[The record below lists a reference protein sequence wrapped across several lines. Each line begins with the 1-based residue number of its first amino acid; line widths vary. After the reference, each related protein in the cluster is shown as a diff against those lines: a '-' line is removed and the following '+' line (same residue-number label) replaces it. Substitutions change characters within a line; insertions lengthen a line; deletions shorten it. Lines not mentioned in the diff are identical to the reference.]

1 MSFFKH
7 HRIRIAAKLESLVC
21 ATDQN
26 LSRWKSK
33 LQEIDWPH
41 LAKTTPGK
49 VHAAARQHVTRFRSR
64 RPRDQW
70 LIGSGAFVLVLAG
83 FALIG
88 YLNGDGSPL
97 KRGKPP
103 IPVAVQQV
111 VEGVFP
117 ILVDGLGTVTARRE
131 VVIRTR
137 LDGQLDKV
145 LFQEGQMVKAGEL
158 IAVVDP
164 RVYEAKVMQA
174 KGKLDQD
181 EALLKDHR
189 IKLKRYQTLYKQ
201 DSIARQDLDSQAA
214 LVQQFEGAVE
224 ADKGSLE
231 DAKTQLSYT
240 QITAPFDGR
249 LGLRKVDAGNIV
261 KTSDTNGIVTLTQVQ
276 PIDVLFT
283 IPSDQLP
290 KILARFNAGDT
301 MPVSAYDRNFR
312 TVIAIGVL
320 KSIDNVIDATTGM
333 VKLKAEFSNDDHA
346 LFPNQFVNARLL
358 VEDRDQSIIAPS
370 NAILRGSQGTYVYV
384 VGTDQT
390 VAAKTVKLG
399 GTQGAQAE
407 ILEGLTAGESV
418 VVDGFDKLKPG
429 AKVNV
434 VQRPTR

>member
-1 MSFFKH
+1 MSLFNR
-7 HRIRIAAKLESLVC
+7 HRLAAWRQALGQIT
-21 ATDQN
+21 A
-26 LSRWKSK
+26 RWKQQ
-33 LQEIDWPH
+33 LQQTNWSD
-41 LAKTTPGK
+41 LARTAPGRLRATAHHH
-49 VHAAARQHVTRFRSR
+49 VAAFKARSR
-64 RPRDQW
+64 RDQW
-70 LIGSGAFVLVLAG
+70 LIGGGAFILVLSS
-83 FALIG
+83 FVLIG

-97 KRGKPP
+97 KRGRPP
-103 IPVAVQQV
+103 IPVAVQAV
-111 VEGVFP
+111 TEGVFP

-145 LFQEGQMVKAGEL
+145 LFQEGQMVKAGDL

-174 KGKLDQD
+174 KGKLEQD
-181 EALLKDHR
+181 ESLLRDHR

-201 DSIARQDLDSQAA
+201 DSIARQDLDSQSA

-224 ADKGSLE
+224 ADKGALE

-261 KTSDTNGIVTLTQVQ
+261 KTSDANGIVTLTQVQ

-312 TVIAIGVL
+312 NIIAAGVL

-333 VKLKAEFSNDDHA
+333 VKLKAEFTNDDNV

-358 VEDRDQSIIAPS
+358 VEERDKAIIAPS

-384 VGTDQT
+384 VAADNT
-390 VAAKTVKLG
+390 VAARTVKVG
-399 GTQGAQAE
+399 GTQAAQTE
-407 ILEGLTAGESV
+407 VLEGLTPGDSV

-429 AKVNV
+429 AKVSV
-434 VQRPTR
+434 VQRPAR

>member
-1 MSFFKH
+1 MSLFNRNHFKAW
-7 HRIRIAAKLESLVC
+7 RQA
-21 ATDQN
+21 
-26 LSRWKSK
+26 LSQTLHRWKHQ
-33 LQEIDWPH
+33 LQQANWSD
-41 LAKTTPGK
+41 LARTAPAR
-49 VHAAARQHVTRFRSR
+49 VAARTRHHIGRFRAR
-64 RPRDQW
+64 TLRDQW

-97 KRGKPP
+97 KRGRPP
-103 IPVAVQQV
+103 IPVAVQPV

-117 ILVDGLGTVTARRE
+117 VLVDGLGTVTARRE

-137 LDGQLDKV
+137 LDGQLEKV

-214 LVQQFEGAVE
+214 LVQQFEGAIE
-224 ADKGSLE
+224 ADKGSLD

-261 KTSDTNGIVTLTQVQ
+261 KTSDPNGIVTLTQVQ
-276 PIDVLFT
+276 PIDVVFT

-290 KILARFNAGDT
+290 RVLSRFNAGDT

-312 TVIAIGVL
+312 TVIATGVL
-320 KSIDNVIDATTGM
+320 KSIDNIIDPTTGM
-333 VKLKAEFSNDDHA
+333 VKLKAEFSNEDHA

-358 VEDRDQSIIAPS
+358 VEDRDQAIIAPS

-384 VGTDQT
+384 VGADHT
-390 VAAKTVKLG
+390 VAARTIKLG
-399 GTQGAQAE
+399 GTQGDRAE
-407 ILEGLTAGESV
+407 ILEGLTPGESV

>member
-1 MSFFKH
+1 MSLFNR
-7 HRIRIAAKLESLVC
+7 HRLAAWRQALGQIT
-21 ATDQN
+21 A
-26 LSRWKSK
+26 RWKQQ
-33 LQEIDWPH
+33 LQQTNWSD
-41 LAKTTPGK
+41 LARTAPGLLRATAHHH
-49 VHAAARQHVTRFRSR
+49 VAAFKARSR
-64 RPRDQW
+64 RDQW
-70 LIGSGAFVLVLAG
+70 LIGGGAFILVLSS
-83 FALIG
+83 FVLIG

-97 KRGKPP
+97 KRGRPP
-103 IPVAVQQV
+103 IPVAVQAV
-111 VEGVFP
+111 TEGVFP

-145 LFQEGQMVKAGEL
+145 LFQEGQMVKAGDL

-174 KGKLDQD
+174 KGKLEQD
-181 EALLKDHR
+181 EALLRDHR

-201 DSIARQDLDSQAA
+201 DSIARQDLDSQSA

-224 ADKGSLE
+224 ADKGALE

-261 KTSDTNGIVTLTQVQ
+261 KTSDANGIVTLTQVQ

-290 KILARFNAGDT
+290 KILERFNAGDT

-312 TVIAIGVL
+312 NIIATGVL

-333 VKLKAEFSNDDHA
+333 VKLKAEFTNDDNV

-358 VEDRDQSIIAPS
+358 VEERDKAIIAPS

-384 VGTDQT
+384 VAADNT
-390 VAAKTVKLG
+390 VAARTVKVG
-399 GTQGAQAE
+399 GTQAAQTE
-407 ILEGLTAGESV
+407 VLEGLTPGDSV

-429 AKVNV
+429 AKVSV
-434 VQRPTR
+434 VQRPAR

>member
-1 MSFFKH
+1 MSLFNR
-7 HRIRIAAKLESLVC
+7 HRLAAWRQALGQIT
-21 ATDQN
+21 A
-26 LSRWKSK
+26 RWKQQ
-33 LQEIDWPH
+33 LQQTNWSD
-41 LAKTTPGK
+41 LARTAPGLLRATAHHH
-49 VHAAARQHVTRFRSR
+49 VAAFKARSR
-64 RPRDQW
+64 RDQW
-70 LIGSGAFVLVLAG
+70 LIGGGAFILVLSS

-97 KRGKPP
+97 KRGRPP
-103 IPVAVQQV
+103 IPVAVQAV
-111 VEGVFP
+111 TEGVFP

-145 LFQEGQMVKAGEL
+145 LFQEGQMVKAGDL

-174 KGKLDQD
+174 KGKLEQD
-181 EALLKDHR
+181 EALLRDHR

-201 DSIARQDLDSQAA
+201 DSIARQDLDSQSA

-224 ADKGSLE
+224 ADKGALE

-261 KTSDTNGIVTLTQVQ
+261 KTSDANGIVTLTQVQ

-312 TVIAIGVL
+312 NIIAAGVL

-333 VKLKAEFSNDDHA
+333 VKLKAEFTNDDNV

-358 VEDRDQSIIAPS
+358 VEERDKAIIAPS

-384 VGTDQT
+384 VAADNT
-390 VAAKTVKLG
+390 VAARTVKVG
-399 GTQGAQAE
+399 GTQAAQTE
-407 ILEGLTAGESV
+407 VVEGLTPGDSV

-429 AKVNV
+429 AKVSV
-434 VQRPTR
+434 VQRPAR

>member
-1 MSFFKH
+1 MSLFN
-7 HRIRIAAKLESLVC
+7 RNRLTAWRQSLGQTT
-21 ATDQN
+21 A
-26 LSRWKSK
+26 RWKQR
-33 LQEIDWPH
+33 LQQTDWSH
-41 LAKTTPGK
+41 LTRTAPGRMR
-49 VHAAARQHVTRFRSR
+49 ATARHHVTAFKARSR
-64 RPRDQW
+64 RDQW
-70 LIGSGAFVLVLAG
+70 LIGSGAFILVLAG

-97 KRGKPP
+97 QRGRPP
-103 IPVAVQQV
+103 VPVAVQPV
-111 VEGVFP
+111 TEGAFP

-145 LFQEGQMVKAGEL
+145 LFHEGQMVKAGEL

-174 KGKLDQD
+174 KGKLAQD
-181 EALLKDHR
+181 EALLRDHR

-201 DSIARQDLDSQAA
+201 DSIARQDLDSQSA

-224 ADKGSLE
+224 ADKGALE
-231 DAKTQLSYT
+231 DARTQLSYT

-261 KTSDTNGIVTLTQVQ
+261 KTSDVNGIVTLTQIQ

-290 KILARFNAGDT
+290 RILASFNAGDA

-312 TVIAIGVL
+312 NVIATGAL

-333 VKLKAEFSNDDHA
+333 VKLKAEFTNEDNV

-358 VEDRDQSIIAPS
+358 VEERGQAIIAPS

-384 VGTDQT
+384 VATDQT
-390 VAAKTVKLG
+390 VAARPVKLG
-399 GTQGAQAE
+399 GIQGAQTE
-407 ILEGLTAGESV
+407 ILEGLTPGESV

-434 VQRPTR
+434 VQRPNR

>member
-1 MSFFKH
+1 MSLFN
-7 HRIRIAAKLESLVC
+7 RNRLAAWWQALGQIT
-21 ATDQN
+21 A
-26 LSRWKSK
+26 RWKQQ
-33 LQEIDWPH
+33 LQQTNWSD
-41 LAKTTPGK
+41 LARTAPGRLRATA
-49 VHAAARQHVTRFRSR
+49 HHHVTTFKARSR
-64 RPRDQW
+64 RDQW
-70 LIGSGAFVLVLAG
+70 LIGGGAFILVLSS
-83 FALIG
+83 FVLIG

-97 KRGKPP
+97 KRGRPP
-103 IPVAVQQV
+103 IPVAVQAV
-111 VEGVFP
+111 TEGVFP

-145 LFQEGQMVKAGEL
+145 LFQEGQMVKAGDL

-174 KGKLDQD
+174 KGKLEQD
-181 EALLKDHR
+181 EALLRDHR

-201 DSIARQDLDSQAA
+201 DSIARQDLDSQSA

-224 ADKGSLE
+224 ADKGALE

-261 KTSDTNGIVTLTQVQ
+261 KTSDANGIVTLTQVQ

-312 TVIAIGVL
+312 NIIAAGVL

-333 VKLKAEFSNDDHA
+333 VKLKAEFTNDDNV

-358 VEDRDQSIIAPS
+358 VEERDKAIIAPS

-384 VGTDQT
+384 VAADNT
-390 VAAKTVKLG
+390 VAARTVKVG
-399 GTQGAQAE
+399 GTQAAQTE
-407 ILEGLTAGESV
+407 VVEGLTPGDSV

-429 AKVNV
+429 AKVSV
-434 VQRPTR
+434 VQRPAR

>member
-1 MSFFKH
+1 MSLFNR
-7 HRIRIAAKLESLVC
+7 HRLAAWRQALGQIT
-21 ATDQN
+21 A
-26 LSRWKSK
+26 RWKQQ
-33 LQEIDWPH
+33 LQQTNWSD
-41 LAKTTPGK
+41 LARTAPGRLRATA
-49 VHAAARQHVTRFRSR
+49 HHHVVAFKARSR
-64 RPRDQW
+64 RDQW
-70 LIGSGAFVLVLAG
+70 LIGGGAFILVLSS
-83 FALIG
+83 FVLIG

-97 KRGKPP
+97 KRGRPP
-103 IPVAVQQV
+103 IPVAVQAV
-111 VEGVFP
+111 TEGVFP

-145 LFQEGQMVKAGEL
+145 LFQEGQMVKAGDL

-174 KGKLDQD
+174 KGKLEQD
-181 EALLKDHR
+181 EALLRDHR

-201 DSIARQDLDSQAA
+201 DSIARQDLDSQSA

-224 ADKGSLE
+224 ADKGALE

-249 LGLRKVDAGNIV
+249 LGLRKVDAGTIV
-261 KTSDTNGIVTLTQVQ
+261 KTRDANGIVTLTQVQ

-312 TVIAIGVL
+312 NIIAAGVL

-333 VKLKAEFSNDDHA
+333 VKLKAEFTNDDNV

-358 VEDRDQSIIAPS
+358 VEERDKAIIAPS

-384 VGTDQT
+384 VAADNT
-390 VAAKTVKLG
+390 VAARTVKVG
-399 GTQGAQAE
+399 GTQAAQTE
-407 ILEGLTAGESV
+407 VLEGLTPGDSV

-429 AKVNV
+429 AKVSV
-434 VQRPTR
+434 VQRPAR

>member
-1 MSFFKH
+1 MSLFNR
-7 HRIRIAAKLESLVC
+7 HRLAAWRQALGQIT
-21 ATDQN
+21 A
-26 LSRWKSK
+26 RWKQQ
-33 LQEIDWPH
+33 LQQTNWSD
-41 LAKTTPGK
+41 LARTVPGRLRATAHHH
-49 VHAAARQHVTRFRSR
+49 VAAFKARSR
-64 RPRDQW
+64 RDQW
-70 LIGSGAFVLVLAG
+70 LIGGGAFILVLSS
-83 FALIG
+83 FVLIG

-97 KRGKPP
+97 KRGRPP
-103 IPVAVQQV
+103 IPVAVQAV
-111 VEGVFP
+111 TEGVFP

-145 LFQEGQMVKAGEL
+145 LFQEGQMVKAGDL

-174 KGKLDQD
+174 KGKLEQD
-181 EALLKDHR
+181 EALLRDHR

-201 DSIARQDLDSQAA
+201 DSIARQDLDSQSA

-224 ADKGSLE
+224 ADKGALE

-261 KTSDTNGIVTLTQVQ
+261 KTSDANGIVTLTQVQ

-312 TVIAIGVL
+312 NIIAAGVL

-333 VKLKAEFSNDDHA
+333 VKLKAEFTNDDNV

-358 VEDRDQSIIAPS
+358 VEERDKAIIAPS

-384 VGTDQT
+384 VAADNT
-390 VAAKTVKLG
+390 VAARTVKVG
-399 GTQGAQAE
+399 GTQAAQTE
-407 ILEGLTAGESV
+407 VVEGLTPGDSV

-429 AKVNV
+429 AKVSV
-434 VQRPTR
+434 VQRPAR

>member
-1 MSFFKH
+1 MSLFNR
-7 HRIRIAAKLESLVC
+7 HRLAAWRQALGQIT
-21 ATDQN
+21 A
-26 LSRWKSK
+26 RWKQQ
-33 LQEIDWPH
+33 LQQTNWSD
-41 LAKTTPGK
+41 LARTAPGRLRATAHHH
-49 VHAAARQHVTRFRSR
+49 VAAFKARSR
-64 RPRDQW
+64 RDQW
-70 LIGSGAFVLVLAG
+70 LIGGGAFILVLSS
-83 FALIG
+83 FVLIG

-97 KRGKPP
+97 KRGRPP
-103 IPVAVQQV
+103 IPVAVQAV
-111 VEGVFP
+111 TEGVFT

-145 LFQEGQMVKAGEL
+145 LFQEGQMVKAGDL

-174 KGKLDQD
+174 KGKLEQD
-181 EALLKDHR
+181 EALLRDHR

-201 DSIARQDLDSQAA
+201 DSIARQDLDSQSA

-224 ADKGSLE
+224 ADKGALE

-261 KTSDTNGIVTLTQVQ
+261 KTSDANGIVTLTQVQ

-312 TVIAIGVL
+312 NIIAAGVL

-333 VKLKAEFSNDDHA
+333 VKLKAEFTNDDNV

-358 VEDRDQSIIAPS
+358 VEERDKAIIAPS

-384 VGTDQT
+384 VAADNT
-390 VAAKTVKLG
+390 VAARTVKVG
-399 GTQGAQAE
+399 GTQAAQTE
-407 ILEGLTAGESV
+407 VVEGLTPGDSV

-429 AKVNV
+429 AKVSV
-434 VQRPTR
+434 VQRPAR

>member
-7 HRIRIAAKLESLVC
+7 HRMRIAAKLESLVR
-21 ATDQN
+21 ATEQN
-26 LSRWKSK
+26 LSRLKTR
-33 LQEIDWPH
+33 LHETDWPD
-41 LAKTTPGK
+41 LAKKTPGK
-49 VHAAARQHVTRFRSR
+49 VHASARHHVAHFRAR

-88 YLNGDGSPL
+88 YLNGDSSPL

-103 IPVAVQQV
+103 IPVAVQPV

-137 LDGQLDKV
+137 IDGQLDKV
-145 LFQEGQMVKAGEL
+145 LFQEGQMVKAGDL

-164 RVYEAKVMQA
+164 RIYEAKVMQA

-214 LVQQFEGAVE
+214 LVLQFEGAVE
-224 ADKGSLE
+224 TDKGSLA

-261 KTSDTNGIVTLTQVQ
+261 KTSDTIGIVTLTQVQ

-290 KILARFNAGDT
+290 KILARFNAGDA

-312 TVIAIGVL
+312 TVIATGVL

-333 VKLKAEFSNDDHA
+333 VKLKAEFTNDDNA

-358 VEDRDQSIIAPS
+358 VEDRDQAIIAPS

-384 VGTDQT
+384 VGADQA

-399 GTQGAQAE
+399 GVQGPQAE
-407 ILEGLTAGESV
+407 ILEGLTAGDSV

>member
-1 MSFFKH
+1 MSLFNR
-7 HRIRIAAKLESLVC
+7 HRLAAWRQALGQIT
-21 ATDQN
+21 A
-26 LSRWKSK
+26 RWKQQ
-33 LQEIDWPH
+33 LQQTNWSD
-41 LAKTTPGK
+41 LARTAPGRLRATA
-49 VHAAARQHVTRFRSR
+49 HHHVDAFKARSR
-64 RPRDQW
+64 RDQW
-70 LIGSGAFVLVLAG
+70 LIGGGAFILVLSS
-83 FALIG
+83 FVLIG

-97 KRGKPP
+97 KRGRPP
-103 IPVAVQQV
+103 IPVAVQAV
-111 VEGVFP
+111 TEGVFP

-145 LFQEGQMVKAGEL
+145 LFQEGQMVKAGDL

-174 KGKLDQD
+174 KGKLEQD
-181 EALLKDHR
+181 EALLRDHR

-201 DSIARQDLDSQAA
+201 DSIARQDLDSQSA

-224 ADKGSLE
+224 ADKGALE

-261 KTSDTNGIVTLTQVQ
+261 KTSDANGIVTLTQVQ

-312 TVIAIGVL
+312 NIIAAGVL

-333 VKLKAEFSNDDHA
+333 VKLKAEFTNDDNV

-358 VEDRDQSIIAPS
+358 VEERDKAIIAPS

-384 VGTDQT
+384 VAADNT
-390 VAAKTVKLG
+390 VAARTVKVG
-399 GTQGAQAE
+399 GTQAAQTE
-407 ILEGLTAGESV
+407 VVEGLTPGDSV

-429 AKVNV
+429 AKVSV
-434 VQRPTR
+434 VQRPAR

>member
-1 MSFFKH
+1 MSLFN
-7 HRIRIAAKLESLVC
+7 RNRLAAWRQSLGQT
-21 ATDQN
+21 AARWQQQLRQTDW
-26 LSRWKSK
+26 S
-33 LQEIDWPH
+33 H
-41 LAKTTPGK
+41 LARTAPSRVRATA
-49 VHAAARQHVTRFRSR
+49 HHHMATFRARSR
-64 RPRDQW
+64 RDQW
-70 LIGSGAFVLVLAG
+70 LIGGGAFVLVLAG
-83 FALIG
+83 FALMG
-88 YLNGDGSPL
+88 FLNGDNSPL

-103 IPVAVQQV
+103 VPVAVQPV
-111 VEGVFP
+111 IEGAFP
-117 ILVDGLGTVTARRE
+117 VLVDGLGTVTARRE

-137 LDGQLDKV
+137 IDGQLDKV

-174 KGKLDQD
+174 KGKLEQD
-181 EALLKDHR
+181 EALLRDHR
-189 IKLKRYQTLYKQ
+189 IKLKRYQTLFKQ
-201 DSIARQDLDSQAA
+201 DSIARQDLDSQSA

-224 ADKGSLE
+224 ADKGALD

-261 KTSDTNGIVTLTQVQ
+261 KTSDANGIVTLTQVQ

-290 KILARFNAGDT
+290 KILARFNAGDA

-312 TVIAIGVL
+312 NVIATGSL
-320 KSIDNVIDATTGM
+320 KSIDNVIDPTTGM
-333 VKLKAEFSNDDHA
+333 VKLKAEFTNDDHV

-358 VEDRDQSIIAPS
+358 VEERNNAIIAPS
-370 NAILRGSQGTYVYV
+370 NAIMRGSQGTYVYV
-384 VGTDQT
+384 VAADNT
-390 VAAKTVKLG
+390 VAARTVTLG
-399 GTQGAQAE
+399 GTHGAQSD
-407 ILEGLTAGESV
+407 ILQGLTPGESV

-434 VQRPTR
+434 VQRPSR

>member
-1 MSFFKH
+1 MSLFN
-7 HRIRIAAKLESLVC
+7 RNRLAAWWQALGQIT
-21 ATDQN
+21 A
-26 LSRWKSK
+26 RWKQQ
-33 LQEIDWPH
+33 LQQINWSD
-41 LAKTTPGK
+41 LARTAPGRLRATA
-49 VHAAARQHVTRFRSR
+49 HHHVTTFKARSR
-64 RPRDQW
+64 RDQW
-70 LIGSGAFVLVLAG
+70 LIGGGTFILVLSG
-83 FALIG
+83 FVLIG

-97 KRGKPP
+97 KRGRPP
-103 IPVAVQQV
+103 IPVAVQAV
-111 VEGVFP
+111 TEGLFP

-145 LFQEGQMVKAGEL
+145 LFQEGQMVKAGDL

-174 KGKLDQD
+174 KGKLEQD
-181 EALLKDHR
+181 EALLRDHR

-201 DSIARQDLDSQAA
+201 DSIARQDLDSQSA

-224 ADKGSLE
+224 ADKGALE

-261 KTSDTNGIVTLTQVQ
+261 KTSDANGIVTLTQVQ

-290 KILARFNAGDT
+290 KILERFNAGDT

-312 TVIAIGVL
+312 NIIATGVL

-333 VKLKAEFSNDDHA
+333 VKLKAEFTNDDNV

-358 VEDRDQSIIAPS
+358 VEERDKAIIAPS

-384 VGTDQT
+384 VAADNT
-390 VAAKTVKLG
+390 VAARTVKVG
-399 GTQGAQAE
+399 GTQASQTE
-407 ILEGLTAGESV
+407 VLEGLTPGDSV

-429 AKVNV
+429 AKVSV
-434 VQRPTR
+434 VQRPAR